1 MKNLSKFFLV
11 SFWHLI
17 KCVFFPHSTILAV
30 LWTRSQ
36 LINFNNSVECCH
48 IFIFGSTW
56 FKVFWFQL
64 CNPKYFYPAKELPK
78 KDKLYANQ
86 CSWLL
91 KTCEQKK
98 ERKKEMLG
106 CTKSKNK
113 LGQTHFV
120 PPCVCLHSWTLIW
133 RSMSHGVYKLALVVC
148 VIAFSQQHFQD
159 QPVLSEITVT
169 PPSLRVHVTFLWTT
183 GSLLFRHL

>member
-1 MKNLSKFFLV
+1 M
-11 SFWHLI
+11 
-17 KCVFFPHSTILAV
+17 

-36 LINFNNSVECCH
+36 LINFNNSIECCH

-56 FKVFWFQL
+56 FKVLWFQL
-64 CNPKYFYPAKELPK
+64 CNPKSFYPWTECKRVAQKRQIVCKSVFMVVK
-78 KDKLYANQ
+78 KNVSQK
-86 CSWLL
+86 
-91 KTCEQKK
+91 KK

-120 PPCVCLHSWTLIW
+120 PPCVCLLSWTLIW
-133 RSMSHGVYKLALVVC
+133 RSMSHGVYKLVLVVC
-148 VIAFSQQHFQD
+148 VIAFSQQHFLD

-169 PPSLRVHVTFLWTT
+169 PPSLRVQVKFLWTT